1 LSPTDSRSSFTLART
16 EGSSSTKN
24 TIDSLG
30 AVSLTA
36 CGVSFQNGQRASL
49 SVEIKLGAVS
59 SLTRCVPSAS
69 SSGIV
74 ASSRCAGN
82 LATRRPIG
90 PTSSPSEWQN
100 LSGNL
105 PCGLPRAFQGLLA
118 ICALRRRACTEIPP
132 HTTTRSA
139 AQSLSVQWRC
149 GSPLLSVCSLLP
161 PSCERASFCF
171 SWVRS
176 RAWALLERVAEPGLG
191 HRLTSELTHSVTP
204 TRHVFLRLKIG
215 T

>member
-1 LSPTDSRSSFTLART
+1 MT
-16 EGSSSTKN
+16 
-24 TIDSLG
+24 
-30 AVSLTA
+30 
-36 CGVSFQNGQRASL
+36 
-49 SVEIKLGAVS
+49 
-59 SLTRCVPSAS
+59 
-69 SSGIV
+69 
-74 ASSRCAGN
+74 
-82 LATRRPIG
+82 
-90 PTSSPSEWQN
+90 N

-118 ICALRRRACTEIPP
+118 IRALRRRACTEIPP

-139 AQSLSVQWRC
+139 AQSLSVQWRY

-171 SWVRS
+171 SWV
-176 RAWALLERVAEPGLG
+176 AEAGLG